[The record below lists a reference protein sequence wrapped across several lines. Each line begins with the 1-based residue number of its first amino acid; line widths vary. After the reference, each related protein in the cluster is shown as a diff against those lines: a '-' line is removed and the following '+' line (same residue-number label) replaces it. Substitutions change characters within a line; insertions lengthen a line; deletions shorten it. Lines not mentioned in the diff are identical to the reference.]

1 MCLCSFFLLC
11 FWCGCQTYFQLVCD
25 YKSVSGESW
34 CVQTLNGVTPALS
47 TPQKGVE
54 DRSRR
59 GSGCH
64 THTDM
69 YDAYLRDTFQ
79 YKYKQW
85 AGNVG
90 PNTFSKHYT
99 HRAVCVCVCA
109 KCACNCKFNEL
120 FTFLCACW
128 PRPRPLVL
136 AMLFT
141 WISQCFI
148 FFFYSFC
155 SAVSLLISF
164 IIRVQN

>member
-1 MCLCSFFLLC
+1 M
-11 FWCGCQTYFQLVCD
+11 
-25 YKSVSGESW
+25 
-34 CVQTLNGVTPALS
+34 QTLNGVTPALS

-79 YKYKQW
+79 YKYKQC

-99 HRAVCVCVCA
+99 HRAVCVCVPNVRVIA
-109 KCACNCKFNEL
+109 NSMNCLHFFAL
-120 FTFLCACW
+120 VGLGPAPSCW
-128 PRPRPLVL
+128 PCCSLEFL
-136 AMLFT
+136 SILF
-141 WISQCFI
+141 

>member
-1 MCLCSFFLLC
+1 VFFALFGC
-11 FWCGCQTYFQLVCD
+11 FFSRCGCQTYFQLVCD

-34 CVQTLNGVTPALS
+34 CVQTLNGVTPLLC
-47 TPQKGVE
+47 QKGVV
-54 DRSRR
+54 R

-64 THTDM
+64 THTDI

-99 HRAVCVCVCA
+99 HRVCVLCVCVSA

-141 WISQCFI
+141 WISRWM
-148 FFFYSFC
+148 FFFLQRCF
-155 SAVSLLISF
+155 AADF
-164 IIRVQN
+164 IYNSCAKLN